1 MLRRPRAFVGGMLI
15 LYTGMMLFGQSLH
28 HLLGCEHDH
37 DHEFLATHSGSGN
50 ATGQAAAG
58 LHVEAADEHV
68 HDADGCPICQFQ
80 AQGQLAV
87 AVVGSELRQ
96 TVVAAAPLRPSPIVA
111 VFALGVQG
119 PRPPPRV

>member
-1 MLRRPRAFVGGMLI
+1 MLRRPRTLVAGMLV

-28 HLLGCEHDH
+28 HLLGCEHE
-37 DHEFLATHSGSGN
+37 HELLATHSGTG
-50 ATGQAAAG
+50 ATEQAVAVVHA
-58 LHVEAADEHV
+58 EAADEHV

-96 TVVAAAPLRPSPIVA
+96 TVVAAAPLRSSPIVA

>member
-1 MLRRPRAFVGGMLI
+1 MLRRPRALVAGMLV

-28 HLLGCEHDH
+28 HLLGCEHEH
-37 DHEFLATHSGSGN
+37 DHELLATRSGAS
-50 ATGQAAAG
+50 ATEQAAAA
-58 LHVEAADEHV
+58 LHAEATDEHV